1 LEILSFIGGGAP
13 MGSHVRER
21 GFVHAE

>member
-1 LEILSFIGGGAP
+1 VEILSFIGGGAP
-13 MGSHVRER
+13 VDIQDKGR